1 MNKFSTYLHTK
12 VINMF
17 NDSITM
23 LFLDKELTQ
32 GHEYCIKYTTFA

>member
-1 MNKFSTYLHTK
+1 MNKFSTYLHAK

-23 LFLDKELTQ
+23 LFLGKEW
-32 GHEYCIKYTTFA
+32 